1 MVGAAV
7 AGATIVAG
15 VASSAM
21 SSSASGKAAKMQNQA
36 ANSAL
41 GEQARQFNVARQ
53 DQLPFLQTGQA
64 GNAQLGY
71 LLGLSS
77 QNPANYNTSGQM
89 PDGSQ
94 NFLMGED
101 GQLSPDINQNLGGY
115 GSLLKPFGMEDYQED
130 PGYQFRLTEGQK
142 ALNRAYGSKGKYFS
156 GEAIKGLEGY
166 NQNMASQEYQN
177 AYNRYVTNQ
186 TNTYNRLAGIS
197 GTGQTSANTL
207 GNLGSNYA
215 SNVGNI
221 AMNNA
226 NAQGAAGIAQA
237 NAWGTGLNNAAGNL
251 AYYYGNKYN
260 SPNSSQWLN
269 PDTGQY
275 Q

>member
-15 VASSAM
+15 VAGSAM
-21 SSSASGKAAKMQNQA
+21 SSSASGKAAKLQA
-36 ANSAL
+36 QSAKSAL
-41 GEQARQFNVARQ
+41 GEQARQFNIARQ
-53 DQLPFLQTGQA
+53 DQLPFLQTGQSA
-64 GNAQLGY
+64 NAQLGY
-71 LLGLSS
+71 LLGLGS
-77 QNPANYNTSGQM
+77 QNPSGQM

-101 GQLSPDINQNLGGY
+101 GQLSPEINQNLGAY
-115 GSLLKPFGMEDYQED
+115 GSLLKPFGMEDYQAD
-130 PGYQFRLTEGQK
+130 PGYQFRLSEGQK

-156 GEAIKGLEGY
+156 GEAIKGLTGY
-166 NQNMASQEYQN
+166 NQDMASQEYQG
-177 AYNRYVTNQ
+177 AYNRYVNNQ

-197 GTGQTSANTL
+197 GTGQTAAGTL

-221 AMNNA
+221 AMSNA
-226 NAQGAAGIAQA
+226 NAQGAAGIAQS
-237 NAWGTGLNNAAGNL
+237 NAWSTGLNNAAGNL

-260 SPNSSQWLN
+260 SPSNQWLN